1 MQIQW
6 EVLINHVFLS
16 FCASETVMWGNTYTR
31 RRRLRDVRRAAGRA
45 QSLAKGAG
53 AVSG

>member
-1 MQIQW
+1 M
-6 EVLINHVFLS
+6 LTHMHTLTNSYGNKHALYS
-16 FCASETVMWGNTYTR
+16 VMWGNTYTR
-31 RRRLRDVRRAAGRA
+31 RRRLRDVRRAAERA

>member
-1 MQIQW
+1 
-6 EVLINHVFLS
+6 
-16 FCASETVMWGNTYTR
+16 MWGNTYTR
-31 RRRLRDVRRAAGRA
+31 RRRLRDVRRAAERA